1 MSTRFASG
9 PGALASLVRESQDL
23 AAAWRDQ
30 DKALPDAVSNH
41 RPEVREE
48 RARID
53 ALRKRIAETEG
64 RRNTLAARIDKK
76 YRACTS

>member
-30 DKALPDAVSNH
+30 DKALLDAVSNH

-53 ALRKRIAETEG
+53 ALRKRGILGEFLIDAFQ
-64 RRNTLAARIDKK
+64 RQAASVPLRP
-76 YRACTS
+76 